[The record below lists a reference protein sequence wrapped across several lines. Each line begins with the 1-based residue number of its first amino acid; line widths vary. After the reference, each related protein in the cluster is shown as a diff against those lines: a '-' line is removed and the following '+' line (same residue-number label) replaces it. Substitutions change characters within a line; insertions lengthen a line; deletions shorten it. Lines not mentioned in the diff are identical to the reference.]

1 MKPLPQENKCSIGF
15 DWFHFIQ
22 EYKYHIAINK
32 PHLIPYRLYPLY
44 CNTYTDNKMKLIRAA
59 LILLHVVCTYGQGQE
74 GVDSED
80 IKIDD
85 DEDGRVLGKA
95 GGKAPK
101 FKKDAC
107 QRRVDKLEARLMK
120 LEAALA
126 GGEEEKAEEEG
137 EEEDSGNMSPMMDFL
152 HEIT

>member
-1 MKPLPQENKCSIGF
+1 
-15 DWFHFIQ
+15 
-22 EYKYHIAINK
+22 
-32 PHLIPYRLYPLY
+32 
-44 CNTYTDNKMKLIRAA
+44 MKLIRAA
-59 LILLHVVCTYGQGQE
+59 LILLHVVCTYGQGQGQE

-126 GGEEEKAEEEG
+126 GGEEEKARK
-137 EEEDSGNMSPMMDFL
+137 DCLASR
-152 HEIT
+152 